1 MDSRPQG
8 RGERD
13 ERRVSDAAPC
23 GVDAD
28 GRGRVWHSNMASFD
42 GMSQKA
48 MTDDLDGEGRPTV
61 MIPVTEAVPV
71 VAAACLSFVVGWL
84 VYWGSHLR

>member
-1 MDSRPQG
+1 
-8 RGERD
+8 
-13 ERRVSDAAPC
+13 
-23 GVDAD
+23 
-28 GRGRVWHSNMASFD
+28 
-42 GMSQKA
+42 
-48 MTDDLDGEGRPTV
+48 MTDDLEGEGRPTV